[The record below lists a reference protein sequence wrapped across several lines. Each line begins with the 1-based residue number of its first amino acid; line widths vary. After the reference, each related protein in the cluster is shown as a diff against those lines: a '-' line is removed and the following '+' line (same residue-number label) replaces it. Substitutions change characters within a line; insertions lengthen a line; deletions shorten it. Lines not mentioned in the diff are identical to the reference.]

1 MLRGTWILG
10 WLFLVAGCASQA
22 ISVSDDEIL
31 KAKADHVPVII
42 YDTSFSHG
50 GTPQEVNG
58 LTVRLLNTSD
68 KTINVVTLLLTF
80 CKGATGQEEA
90 GYSALPLEGPFE
102 ANTAYE
108 NHPGI
113 GGSTNWTERRGVTMV
128 IKGAEVVFADG
139 SNGSYTD
146 KDVSK
151 LLGKHLSNY
160 CSTTLFPNHIPGQF
174 GG

>member
-1 MLRGTWILG
+1 MKGKFILISTV
-10 WLFLVAGCASQA
+10 LLAGCASQG

-50 GTPQEVNG
+50 GTPQEVTG

-68 KTINVVTLLLTF
+68 KTIYAVTLLLTF
-80 CKGATGQEEA
+80 CKGASGQEVE
-90 GYSALPLEGPFE
+90 GYSTLPLKGPYA

-108 NHPGI
+108 YHPGLD
-113 GGSTNWTERRGVTMV
+113 GSPAWTMRRTMQMV
-128 IKGAEVVFADG
+128 INGADVVYADG
-139 SNGSYTD
+139 STESYSD

-160 CSTTLFPNHIPGQF
+160 CSTTLFPDHVPGQF

>member
-1 MLRGTWILG
+1 MKMELTLG
-10 WLFLVAGCASQA
+10 AVFLLASCASQG

-50 GTPQEVNG
+50 GTPQEVTG

-68 KTINVVTLLLTF
+68 KTINAVTLLMTF
-80 CKGATGQEEA
+80 CKGATGQEME
-90 GYSALPLEGPFE
+90 GYSTLPLLGPFE

-108 NHPGI
+108 NHPGLD
-113 GGSTNWTERRGVTMV
+113 GSPAWTARRTMQMV
-128 IKGAEVVFADG
+128 IKGADVVYADG
-139 SNGSYTD
+139 SSESYSD

-160 CSTTLFPNHIPGQF
+160 CSTTLYPNHVPGQF
-174 GG
+174 